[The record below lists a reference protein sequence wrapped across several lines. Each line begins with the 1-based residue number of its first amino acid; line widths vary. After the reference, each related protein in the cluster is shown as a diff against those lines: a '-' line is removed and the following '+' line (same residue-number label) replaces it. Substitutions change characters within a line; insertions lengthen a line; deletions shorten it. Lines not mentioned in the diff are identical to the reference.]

1 MKAWTVMSTPF
12 AVASS
17 AADIISCENHPK
29 WLYILYHSIE
39 ADSANVRA
47 TFDCMQQVGTINEA
61 PIMIAIRSRESLRSI
76 VARGAEPYA
85 GLTNTRTS
93 RPGCLIAYPMS
104 FRVKLECVSSTNFTS
119 RD

>member
-1 MKAWTVMSTPF
+1 MSGYHSEYLSCYEGLNCN
-12 AVASS
+12 VNILGSS
-17 AADIISCENHPK
+17 FVAADIISCENHPK
-29 WLYILYHSIE
+29 RLYILNHPIE

-61 PIMIAIRSRESLRSI
+61 PVMIAIRSRESLRSI

-93 RPGCLIAYPMS
+93 RLDA
-104 FRVKLECVSSTNFTS
+104 
-119 RD
+119 